1 MVFILILK
9 AFYFMLPAYFANMAP
24 VIVKKL
30 FNKTAVPVD
39 FNKKI
44 NGKPMLGKNK
54 TWRGLMF
61 GILFAIVVAFF
72 QFLLFKNNFLL
83 KISLIDYSNWLLF
96 GALMGSG
103 AMIGDLIKSLF
114 KRRLNYEPG
123 QSFIPFDQIDFVA
136 GALIFTYP
144 IIKLPL
150 EMLITVILL
159 SFILDIAINH
169 LSYYF
174 KIRSEKW

>member
-1 MVFILILK
+1 MIWILILK

-24 VIVKKL
+24 VIVKNLFKSIAIPID
-30 FNKTAVPVD
+30 FNKTLNDKPV
-39 FNKKI
+39 
-44 NGKPMLGKNK
+44 LGKNK
-54 TWRGLMF
+54 TLRGLIF
-61 GILFAIVVAFF
+61 GISFAIIAAFF

-83 KISLIDYSNWLLF
+83 EISLIDYSNWIAF
-96 GALMGSG
+96 GFLMGSG
-103 AMIGDLIKSLF
+103 AMIGDLIKSFF

-144 IIKLPL
+144 MVKLPL
-150 EMLITVILL
+150 EILIITILL
-159 SFILDIAINH
+159 SFMLDIAINH

>member
-83 KISLIDYSNWLLF
+83 VN
-96 GALMGSG
+96 
-103 AMIGDLIKSLF
+103 
-114 KRRLNYEPG
+114 
-123 QSFIPFDQIDFVA
+123 
-136 GALIFTYP
+136 
-144 IIKLPL
+144 
-150 EMLITVILL
+150 
-159 SFILDIAINH
+159 
-169 LSYYF
+169 
-174 KIRSEKW
+174 